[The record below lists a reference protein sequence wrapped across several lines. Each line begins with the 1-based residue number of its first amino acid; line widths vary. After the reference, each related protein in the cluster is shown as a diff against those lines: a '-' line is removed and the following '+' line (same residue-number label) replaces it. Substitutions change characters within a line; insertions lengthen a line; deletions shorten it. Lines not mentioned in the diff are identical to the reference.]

1 MKIQATRTS
10 NPAVASEREPTG
22 RGERVTQHF
31 AAELTNQTDDQYRE
45 RLTALLQKI
54 DEQGEKLG
62 KVPTFADLKEYRNL
76 VRQFLGET
84 VNRAF
89 LLESRMGWDG
99 RGRQKVFSTI
109 RKVDNELA
117 GLAEEMRTGQSAQLK
132 ILGRLDSIRGLLVE
146 LYS

>member
-1 MKIQATRTS
+1 MKIQSTRTS
-10 NPAVASEREPTG
+10 SASVSGERDTTG
-22 RGERVTQHF
+22 RSERVTQHF

-45 RLTALLQKI
+45 RLAALMQKI
-54 DEQGEKLG
+54 DAQGERLG

-109 RKVDNELA
+109 KKVDGELA
-117 GLAEEMRTGQSAQLK
+117 GLAEEVREGQSAHLK
-132 ILGRLDSIRGLLVE
+132 ILDRLDSIRGLLVD
-146 LYS
+146 LCT

>member
-1 MKIQATRTS
+1 MKIQAARTAS
-10 NPAVASEREPTG
+10 PAVASEREPAG

-45 RLTALLQKI
+45 RLAALMQKI

-117 GLAEEMRTGQSAQLK
+117 GLAEDVRTGQAAQLK
-132 ILGRLDSIRGLLVE
+132 VLGKLDSIRGLLVD
-146 LYS
+146 LYT

>member
-1 MKIQATRTS
+1 MKIQPTRTS
-10 NPAVASEREPTG
+10 NPAVAGERETTG
-22 RGERVTQHF
+22 RSEQVSQHF

-45 RLTALLQKI
+45 RLTELMKKI
-54 DEQGEKLG
+54 DEQGDRLG

-109 RKVDNELA
+109 RKVDSELA
-117 GLAEEMRTGQSAQLK
+117 GLAEDVRSGQSAQLN
-132 ILGRLDSIRGLLVE
+132 ILSKLDSIRGLLVD
-146 LYS
+146 LYT